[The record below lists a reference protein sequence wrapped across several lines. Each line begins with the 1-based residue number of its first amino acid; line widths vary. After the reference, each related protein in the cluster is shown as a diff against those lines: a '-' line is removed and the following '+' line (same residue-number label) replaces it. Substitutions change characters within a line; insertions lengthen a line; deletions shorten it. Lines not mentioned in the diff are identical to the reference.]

1 MTDDHDVP
9 SNTEAMSPWR
19 EAPPTSM
26 QNDGVTHDSSTDPW
40 TALMGARDHLDP
52 WNTSKPPL
60 EPVSATDPA
69 AQNDLA
75 VHETVLT
82 EVGIGSG
89 SDQERP
95 SQTRA
100 PELEKKCES
109 PPTATHN
116 ASPAHETALKVF
128 PEVSAAL
135 RCRRTSLG
143 GDHVPPYRN
152 HDNPLSAAVTHTPLA
167 GQASDWG
174 GEGEVPEALRH
185 APVAVRPGARVC
197 PAAVRAE
204 RLAEAGRRARHRR
217 EDLASGD
224 HLWHAPPSP
233 GGLAHTAF
241 K

>member
-174 GEGEVPEALRH
+174 VK
-185 APVAVRPGARVC
+185 VRSPRRFGTLQWPSDQV
-197 PAAVRAE
+197 
-204 RLAEAGRRARHRR
+204 LAY
-217 EDLASGD
+217 
-224 HLWHAPPSP
+224 APPPFVPSASQKRGAAHDTDVRISP
-233 GGLAHTAF
+233 RATTCGTPHPPRAG
-241 K
+241 